1 MSTKYF
7 VLQLVNGHKIS
18 NESDNF
24 GFYIFSKGN
33 HCLEYEI
40 LRHNCRLE

>member
-24 GFYIFSKGN
+24 GFYIFFQGEPLFGIRN
-33 HCLEYEI
+33 FETQL
-40 LRHNCRLE
+40 